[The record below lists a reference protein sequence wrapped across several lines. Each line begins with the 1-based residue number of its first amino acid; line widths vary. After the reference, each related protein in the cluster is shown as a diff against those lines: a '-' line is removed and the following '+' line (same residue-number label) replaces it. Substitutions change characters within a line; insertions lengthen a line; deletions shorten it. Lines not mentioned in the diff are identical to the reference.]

1 MYIKSSFIF
10 FLALLGLG
18 SLSFAQTNKP
28 KYSNEFLTI
37 GVGARNFGMGNS
49 VIASLDDVTAGYY
62 NPAALLNTEK
72 NMEFGLMHSE
82 YFKGIAKYDYLGFS
96 KRLDE
101 NSVGGISLI
110 RFGTDDIPNTT
121 QLIDKEGNVN
131 YDEITRFSAA
141 DYALLLSYARKL
153 KNGLDVGGNFKVI
166 HRRIGD
172 LANSWGFGLDL
183 AVAYKTKKWKF
194 AGVVRDVTT
203 TVNAW
208 SYSIDEATREVFEST
223 GNEIPENSTE
233 ITLPRL
239 ILGASKEFKLNEK
252 LQLNTEMNLNTT
264 FDGKRNSIFRT
275 NGLNVE
281 PSLGA
286 ELGFKKLLFVR
297 AGFGNVQW
305 VRQFDGSETLSLM
318 PNLGVGVAFKKF
330 DIDYA
335 ISNVGNGSLSLYSH
349 VFSLNFGFN

>member
-1 MYIKSSFIF
+1 MNTKFIF
-10 FLALLGLG
+10 ILGFIIA
-18 SLSFAQTNKP
+18 SLWSSVFSQTNAP

-37 GVGARNFGMGNS
+37 GVGARNFGMANS
-49 VIASLDDVTAGYY
+49 VISGIEDVTAGYY
-62 NPAALLNTEK
+62 NPAGLLHTK
-72 NMEFGLMHSE
+72 KDMEFGLMHSE

-121 QLIDKEGNVN
+121 QLIDKEGNIN
-131 YDEITRFSAA
+131 YDNITRFSAA
-141 DYALLLSYARKL
+141 DYALLLSYARRL
-153 KNGLDVGGNFKVI
+153 NAGLEVGGNFKII

-172 LANSWGFGLDL
+172 LAKSWGFGLDL
-183 AVAYKTKKWKF
+183 SANYRTKKWKF
-194 AGVVRDVTT
+194 ASVLRDVTT

-208 SYSIDEATREVFEST
+208 SYSIDEATREVFEAT

-239 ILGASKEFKLNEK
+239 IVGASREVALNEK
-252 LQLNTEMNLNTT
+252 FGFTAEMNLNTT
-264 FDGKRNSIFRT
+264 FDGKRNTIIRS

-281 PSLGA
+281 PSLGL

-297 AGFGNVQW
+297 TGFGNVQW
-305 VRQFDGSETLSLM
+305 IRQFNKSESLSIM
-318 PNLGVGVAFKKF
+318 PSIGVGVAFKKF
-330 DIDYA
+330 QIDYA
-335 ISNVGNGSLSLYSH
+335 ISNIGNGSLALYSN
-349 VFSLNFGFN
+349 VFSLSFGLN